1 MDHPIE
7 AHGAVIE
14 LQDVNW
20 GVRLSNWL
28 SRIACDLIQQNMV
41 DKQLT
46 LAKRVLEGLAA
57 HGPVSAR
64 TALRQ
69 CRSLTAGDLDA
80 AAVKLGYLIE
90 NRDSGNR
97 GRPKKVYV
105 PPTFSE

>member
-14 LQDVNW
+14 LQDINW

-80 AAVKLGYLIE
+80 AATKLGYVVKME
-90 NRDSGNR
+90 TKGVR
-97 GRPKKVYV
+97 GRPKKVYIK
-105 PPTFSE
+105 PNS